1 MNNFESAQMHPNV
14 AILLTLT
21 GGFLD
26 AFTYIGHGKVF
37 ANHMTGNVVLLA
49 VNLASGGISQALR
62 YTWPLLGFVC
72 GILTAHLLQ
81 LIAWCRARHP
91 AVVSLVFEVAF
102 LVLAALKEL
111 PEFWLLAGVAFVATQ
126 QSMFFTHSGKQTYS
140 PVMTTGNLR
149 RCIQLFFE
157 STIPQC
163 KAAGLRDAA
172 GLGAIS
178 LSFVL
183 GALAGGLTTHRLHD
197 AALWLPAALLVTALV
212 DMFRHARAIPC
223 AAPCP
228 VEEEAR

>member
-1 MNNFESAQMHPNV
+1 MNDFESAQAHPHV
-14 AILLTLT
+14 AILLTLA
-21 GGFLD
+21 GGSLD
-26 AFTYIGHGKVF
+26 AFTYLGHGKVF
-37 ANHMTGNVVLLA
+37 ANSMTGNIVLLA
-49 VNLASGGISQALR
+49 VNLAGSDISQASR

-72 GILTAHLLQ
+72 GILAAHLLQ
-81 LIAWCRARHP
+81 LIVWRHARHP

-102 LVLAALKEL
+102 LALAALIGL
-111 PEFWLLAGVAFVATQ
+111 PEHWLISGIAFVATQ

-140 PVMTTGNLR
+140 SVMTTSNLR

-183 GALAGGLTTHRLHD
+183 GALAGGLITHRLHD
-197 AALWLPAALLVTALV
+197 MALLLPAVLLLAAL
-212 DMFRHARAIPC
+212 FEIYRHARATFAIERS
-223 AAPCP
+223 AQ
-228 VEEEAR
+228 